1 MAGVYDD
8 EEDEDEDDY
17 EDEDYSDDEKD
28 DEFDDELDAAAEM
41 PEEPPRV
48 VKTVR
53 PARLKVFGRDF
64 KQKEMPKSEPSLAPK
79 SEPSLAPKA
88 EPSLAPKSE
97 PSLPP
102 KSSLD
107 AVLSTVGDDVEQ
119 AWPPVGHFLSSSS
132 VDEAPVSNTETE
144 QSSDHSLSIEE
155 EELDQQWPP
164 AKAKLFSGDS
174 SEESVPAKRESTA
187 WKNVERVVRV
197 EDWKQGEMN
206 PGIID
211 LDEDDEDEYE
221 RVRMADRKPREKSAP
236 ARPSLLDDLR
246 LQTHKKLGSKA
257 VEEDVEKP
265 VATARAGSTEKD
277 SSNVTVV
284 KPRGF
289 RDLKARTNYDP
300 SIAAEF
306 FSTKSFKD
314 VGASEEVI
322 AALTTLQLKKPSA
335 IQVSG
340 G

>member
-17 EDEDYSDDEKD
+17 EDDDYSDDEED
-28 DEFDDELDAAAEM
+28 DEFDDELDAAAAEM

-79 SEPSLAPKA
+79 SEPSLAPK
-88 EPSLAPKSE
+88 
-97 PSLPP
+97 
-102 KSSLD
+102 SSLD
-107 AVLSTVGDDVEQ
+107 AVSSTVGDDVEQ

-144 QSSDHSLSIEE
+144 QSSDQNLPIEE
-155 EELDQQWPP
+155 KEELDQQWPP
-164 AKAKLFSGDS
+164 AKAKFSSGDS

-221 RVRMADRKPREKSAP
+221 RIRMADRKPREKSAP

-265 VATARAGSTEKD
+265 VATARAGSAEKD

-314 VGASEEVI
+314 VGASEEVM

-335 IQVSG
+335 IQVSDG
-340 G
+340 